1 MVWPD
6 GDQGYGGGQ
15 EPQDQA
21 GWQGYPPPGGQG
33 GPGGYEGSGGYGGS
47 GSGGYG
53 SGGYGTDGGY
63 GGTGGGYGGGYGGPG
78 PGGFGGPPGFPPPR
92 RGSSAG
98 IVIAIIAVAVVLIG
112 GGVAV
117 AVAASGGHD
126 RHESGPVSAP
136 SSSSSSVPS
145 EPPQASPPEDSPP
158 PAQAKVPGWRAVVS
172 TKHGVTY
179 DVPPGIWSVKSPGT
193 IVGFEDP
200 NGTPEVAGSGAA
212 IYKEGY
218 CPGHSGSWRA
228 EAAVSGYSTT
238 DLAADAKD
246 AAQKWARYGYK
257 PDSGGSDP
265 TVTFGA
271 TKAINASGTQ
281 AQEATASVVVHGGS
295 DSCSPPR
302 AVVHTAAI
310 PLKDGTVSV
319 LIVIADQGVS
329 DAAADA
335 DLVKIAESIRLTT

>member
-1 MVWPD
+1 MPVAPSSVPNMVWPG

-15 EPQDQA
+15 EPQDHA
-21 GWQGYPPPGGQG
+21 GWQEYPPPGGQG
-33 GPGGYEGSGGYGGS
+33 GPGGYGSD
-47 GSGGYG
+47 
-53 SGGYGTDGGY
+53 GYGTGGGY
-63 GGTGGGYGGGYGGPG
+63 GGYGGGYGGPG
-78 PGGFGGPPGFPPPR
+78 PGGFGGPPGFP
-92 RGSSAG
+92 
-98 IVIAIIAVAVVLIG
+98 
-112 GGVAV
+112 
-117 AVAASGGHD
+117 
-126 RHESGPVSAP
+126 
-136 SSSSSSVPS
+136 
-145 EPPQASPPEDSPP
+145 PP

-179 DVPPGIWSVKSPGT
+179 DVPPGTWSVKSPST

-218 CPGHSGSWRA
+218 CTGHSGSWRA
-228 EAAVSGYSTT
+228 ESAVSGYSTT

-265 TVTFGA
+265 TVTIGA
-271 TKAINASGTQ
+271 TKAIDAGGTQ
-281 AQEATASVVVHGGS
+281 AQEATATVTVHGGS
-295 DSCSPPR
+295 DPCSPPR
-302 AVVHTAAI
+302 AVVHTVAI
-310 PLKDGTVSV
+310 PIKDGTVSV

-335 DLVKIAESIRLTT
+335 DLEKIAGSVRLTT